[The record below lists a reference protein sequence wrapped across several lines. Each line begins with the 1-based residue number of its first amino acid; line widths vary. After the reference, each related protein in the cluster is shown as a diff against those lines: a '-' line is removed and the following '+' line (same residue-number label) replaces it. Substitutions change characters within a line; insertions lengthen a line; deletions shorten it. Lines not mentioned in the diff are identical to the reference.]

1 MAKSAKDNIVRLFR
15 EEEDRFP
22 ELPLDD
28 LGAAAGESARKP
40 SAAGVDLTG
49 RPRVLMVF
57 GPGSS
62 GKSMLIRWT
71 IERAQRRDDGEPLAM
86 ATMDVERPTL
96 LRYFPDAMKPKPA
109 DTFDGYLQWLLT
121 KLTERPVTTAI
132 DFGADQ
138 NLLPMV
144 SQVPELH
151 QVLDQAGLGVVA
163 LYLVTPRQE
172 DLTLLGKMEQAGFQP
187 AATGIVCNLG
197 RATSD
202 RPEAAIREFA
212 AVRRHSVYRAAI
224 DRGAVEVLMPR
235 HYAAQVIE
243 VRSPLGLF
251 QAADKDAQVSGRPMT
266 AFDVSKSLSWL
277 KAMEIEMAPISS
289 WLP

>member
-1 MAKSAKDNIVRLFR
+1 
-15 EEEDRFP
+15 
-22 ELPLDD
+22 
-28 LGAAAGESARKP
+28 
-40 SAAGVDLTG
+40 
-49 RPRVLMVF
+49 
-57 GPGSS
+57 
-62 GKSMLIRWT
+62 MLIRWT

-96 LRYFPDAMKPKPA
+96 LRYFPDAMKPPSGE
-109 DTFDGYLQWLLT
+109 TFDRYLQWLLG
-121 KLTERPVTTAI
+121 KLIERPVTTAI

-138 NLLPMV
+138 HLLPMV

-151 QVLDQAGLGVVA
+151 QMLEQAGLGVVA

-197 RATSD
+197 RTTAAVPD
-202 RPEAAIREFA
+202 AAIREFA

-224 DRGAVEVLMPR
+224 ERGAVEVLMPR
-235 HYAAQVIE
+235 HYAAQAIE
-243 VRSPLGLF
+243 VRTPLGLF
-251 QAADKDAQVSGRPMT
+251 QAAENEVPPKVPALPI
-266 AFDVSKSLSWL
+266 FDVSRAKSWL
-277 KAMEIEMAPISS
+277 GAMEIEMAPIAS